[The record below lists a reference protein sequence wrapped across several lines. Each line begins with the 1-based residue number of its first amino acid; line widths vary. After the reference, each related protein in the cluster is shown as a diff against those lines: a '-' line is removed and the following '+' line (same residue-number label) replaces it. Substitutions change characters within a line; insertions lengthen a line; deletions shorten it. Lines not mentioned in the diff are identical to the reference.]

1 VANFKDYYKI
11 LGVSRSASKDEI
23 KRAFR
28 KLAAKHH
35 PDRNPGDKAAEERFK
50 EINEAYTVLQDD
62 EKRKFYD
69 QYGTAEGVPPFAGGN
84 FSGRVNPE
92 DFAGFSDFFQTLFGG
107 GGFRTVR
114 TSTSGQFADDPFER
128 FGSAAGLRN
137 LEAELEI
144 DLLTAYH
151 GGTRTVTLQGQR
163 LDITIPKGS
172 RDGSRLRLR
181 GQAPGGG
188 DVTLRLKLA
197 PHPTFTLD
205 GDAIRVKVPVPDYRA
220 VLGGKVRVPTL
231 DGEVDMTL
239 PKGTQGGRV
248 LRLRGQGWPRRDGTR
263 GDAYAE
269 IQITIPTQ
277 PTPRQLELY
286 ERLRML
292 AEDGVASAAD

>member
-1 VANFKDYYKI
+1 MANFKDYYQI

-50 EINEAYTVLQDD
+50 EINEAYIVLQDD

-69 QYGTAEGVPPFAGGN
+69 QYGTADGVPPFAGGN

-92 DFAGFSDFFQTLFGG
+92 DVAGFSDFFQTLFGSS
-107 GGFRTVR
+107 GFHTVR
-114 TSTSGQFADDPFER
+114 TGSGQFTDDPFER

-144 DLLTAYH
+144 DLLTAYQ

-163 LDITIPKGS
+163 LDVTIPKGA
-172 RDGSRLRLR
+172 RDGSKLRLR
-181 GQAPGGG
+181 GQAPGGA
-188 DVTLRLKLA
+188 DVMLRLKLA
-197 PHPTFTLD
+197 QHPTFTLD
-205 GDAIRVKVPVPDYRA
+205 GDTVRVTVSVPDYRA
-220 VLGGKVRVPTL
+220 VLGGAVRVPTL
-231 DGEVDMTL
+231 DGDVEMSL
-239 PKGTQGGRV
+239 PKGTQSGRV
-248 LRLRGQGWPRRDGTR
+248 LRLRGQGWPKRGGSR

-269 IQITIPTQ
+269 IQVTIPTQ
-277 PTPRQLELY
+277 PSPRQLELY
-286 ERLRML
+286 ENLRAL

>member
-1 VANFKDYYKI
+1 MANFKDYYQI
-11 LGVSRSASKDEI
+11 LGVSRGASKDEI

-69 QYGTAEGVPPFAGGN
+69 QYGTADGVPPFAGGN

-92 DFAGFSDFFQTLFGG
+92 DVAGFSDFFQTL
-107 GGFRTVR
+107 T
-114 TSTSGQFADDPFER
+114 DDPFER

-144 DLLTAYH
+144 DLLTAYQ

-163 LDITIPKGS
+163 LDVTIPKGA
-172 RDGSRLRLR
+172 RDGSKLRLR
-181 GQAPGGG
+181 GQAPGGA
-188 DVTLRLKLA
+188 DVMLRLKLA
-197 PHPTFTLD
+197 QHPTFTLD
-205 GDAIRVKVPVPDYRA
+205 GDTVRVTVPVPDYRA
-220 VLGGKVRVPTL
+220 VLGGTVRVPTL
-231 DGEVDMTL
+231 DGDVEMSL
-239 PKGTQGGRV
+239 PKGTQSGRV
-248 LRLRGQGWPRRDGTR
+248 LRLRGQGWPKRDGSR

-269 IQITIPTQ
+269 IQVMIPTQ
-277 PTPRQLELY
+277 PSPRQLELY
-286 ERLRML
+286 ENLRAL